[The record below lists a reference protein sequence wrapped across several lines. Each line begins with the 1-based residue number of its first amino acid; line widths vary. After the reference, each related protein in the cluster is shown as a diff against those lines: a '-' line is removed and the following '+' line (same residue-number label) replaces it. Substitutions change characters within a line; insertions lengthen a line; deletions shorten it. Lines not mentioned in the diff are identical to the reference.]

1 MTQREL
7 DLIKNVEATTDKE
20 RGIPTLSADK
30 GLYNKL
36 IIFGTPIQKFMLP
49 SKHVFRFL

>member
-7 DLIKNVEATTDKE
+7 DLVKNVEATTDKE
-20 RGIPTLSADK
+20 LGIPTLSAGK
-30 GLYNKL
+30 GLYNKP
-36 IIFGTPIQKFMLP
+36 IRFGTPIQKFMLP